1 MAVRVRR
8 KVSWWCVGRWKVTT
22 GFKGHVTGEALKV
35 VGGVICVWEVGLR
48 VAAWEQVVREPQ
60 QER

>member
-1 MAVRVRR
+1 M
-8 KVSWWCVGRWKVTT
+8 SWWCVGRWKVTT